1 MALQQNNLSA
11 YEPNRFFLNDAGRQ
25 FIDLSHQS
33 GAGIDSDSRSA
44 VVGDFD
50 SDDDLDLL
58 VGSVGGGPLR
68 LFQNNIPRTSNRVR
82 LQLVGVT
89 SNRQAIG
96 SRVIVECDGRQIVR
110 DLFPANG
117 FMGQN
122 PAEMIVGLGTADRI
136 DRLTVRW
143 PSGETQ
149 QFEDVPV
156 NCHLEIV
163 EGELEP
169 VLTERHL
176 TAR

>member
-1 MALQQNNLSA
+1 MAFQRNNLSA
-11 YEPNRFFLNDAGRQ
+11 YEPNRLFINVAGRQ
-25 FIDLSHQS
+25 FVDLSHQS
-33 GAGIDSDSRSA
+33 GADIDSDSRS
-44 VVGDFD
+44 VIVGDFD
-50 SDDDLDLL
+50 NDDDPDLL

-68 LFQNNIPRTSNRVR
+68 LFQNAIPHVSNRVR

-96 SRVIVECDGRQIVR
+96 SRVVAHCGGQQIVR

-122 PAEMIVGLGTADRI
+122 PAELLLGLGQAEKI

-143 PSGETQ
+143 PSGVTQ

-163 EGELEP
+163 EGEHDP
-169 VLTERHL
+169 VV
-176 TAR
+176 TATGI